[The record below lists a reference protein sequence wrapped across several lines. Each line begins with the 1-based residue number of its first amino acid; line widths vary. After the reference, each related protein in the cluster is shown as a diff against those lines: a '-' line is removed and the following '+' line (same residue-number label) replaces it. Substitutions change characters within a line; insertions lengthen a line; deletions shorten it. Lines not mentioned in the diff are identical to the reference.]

1 MRTLIII
8 SLAVCLA
15 SPPLA
20 ARDRDRQRHQA
31 TRQEQGY
38 GIDAD
43 QAAAIARHASG
54 GRVLSLKPVER
65 RQGPAYRAK
74 VLHDGRVRLLYI
86 DARDGHLQ
94 RR

>member
-1 MRTLIII
+1 MRTLIIMG
-8 SLAVCLA
+8 LALCLV
-15 SPPLA
+15 SSPLA
-20 ARDRDRQRHQA
+20 ARDRQRHQA
-31 TRQEQGY
+31 PGQGQSH

-43 QAAAIARHASG
+43 QAAAIARQQSG
-54 GRVLSLKPVER
+54 GRVLSLKAVER

-74 VLHDGRVRLLYI
+74 VLRDGRVRLLYI

>member
-1 MRTLIII
+1 MRTLTIIV
-8 SLAVCLA
+8 LGLCLS
-15 SPPLA
+15 SPALW
-20 ARDRDRQRHQA
+20 ARDRDRGRHE
-31 TRQEQGY
+31 TPRQHQGY

-43 QAAAIARHASG
+43 QATAIARHASG

-65 RQGPAYRAK
+65 RLGPAYRAK
-74 VLHDGRVRLLYI
+74 VLRDGRVRMLYI

>member
-1 MRTLIII
+1 MRTLIIMT
-8 SLAVCLA
+8 LALSLA
-15 SPPLA
+15 SPPLW
-20 ARDRDRQRHQA
+20 ARDRDRGRYEA
-31 TRQEQGY
+31 PRQGQSH

-43 QAAAIARHASG
+43 QATAIARQRSG

-74 VLHDGRVRLLYI
+74 VLRDGRVRMLYI